1 MKINQ
6 LESKQS
12 SFSVQR
18 KIKTRIA
25 EENEKKISSAT
36 GCMDNEGTE
45 LAPKTNLVLQITS
58 FTCVC
63 LVYLQFTFLLFL
75 ITLTQLRVGFV
86 FLLVCALSIC
96 YLVLKVRII
105 RAFSLSVAATCM
117 PSVCA
122 VESAGK
128 YGFMSQGFPW
138 RRSAATP
145 PKLMF
150 RLVKP
155 NFMLNPSKAVGLE
168 RQTLEIMLDHFRSSQ
183 NVLNFPKHKSEG
195 PSNKSELK
203 KPGGH

>member
-1 MKINQ
+1 MRAFN
-6 LESKQS
+6 LLPG
-12 SFSVQR
+12 
-18 KIKTRIA
+18 A
-25 EENEKKISSAT
+25 EGENYRRVFFISS
-36 GCMDNEGTE
+36 GH
-45 LAPKTNLVLQITS
+45 
-58 FTCVC
+58 
-63 LVYLQFTFLLFL
+63 VY
-75 ITLTQLRVGFV
+75 
-86 FLLVCALSIC
+86 ASI
-96 YLVLKVRII
+96 
-105 RAFSLSVAATCM
+105 
-117 PSVCA
+117 CA